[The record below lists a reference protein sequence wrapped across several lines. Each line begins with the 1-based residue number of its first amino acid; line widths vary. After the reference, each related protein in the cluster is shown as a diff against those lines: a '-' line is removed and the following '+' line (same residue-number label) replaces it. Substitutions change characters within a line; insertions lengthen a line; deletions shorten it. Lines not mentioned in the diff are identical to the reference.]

1 MQKLLKMRRRPTKK
15 SFSTQSPLIK
25 KQHSHPY
32 HKVYLYNKD
41 DYQMIKH
48 SFQTP
53 RRIIFLTSFSSNTPS
68 NFIY

>member
-25 KQHSHPY
+25 NQHSHPY

-41 DYQMIKH
+41 DGIVK
-48 SFQTP
+48 
-53 RRIIFLTSFSSNTPS
+53 
-68 NFIY
+68 FI